1 MGVVLLSPQP
11 EKDEL
16 MNRSLRHHRSARGTS
31 LLFLLLI
38 ACLMTPVLAQRKGA
52 GTIDQGNKS
61 HTPQEIFK
69 LVSRSVVVVEVLD
82 QPKDGNVVGRASGVA
97 IEPDLVVT
105 NRHALA
111 DGRLWR
117 VRQDD
122 TDRMASITWIDPVH
136 DLALLR
142 VAGLNAT
149 PAHLRQTSSVFVGER
164 VYAIG
169 SPRGFE
175 LTLSEGLVSGLRE
188 YENGSLI
195 QTSAAISPGS
205 SGGALADDQGRLI
218 GITTFSRAE
227 SQNLNF
233 ALPGDWVQALVNV
246 VRERG
251 SPRQQ
256 AIPAEYK
263 KTLDIASIDYANMRT
278 MVFDSRFV
286 KQQPEY
292 NLPERDH
299 AVSEL
304 EFMSVMCWSW
314 GWGADGGAAVKP
326 SAEESVDCDKNW
338 PFWQQASARMLNL
351 REGILEAQPSR
362 TETEAIFIDGARSA
376 FSRLTDVYC
385 NGQPGGLY
393 VDLEGKIRACPKR

>member
-16 MNRSLRHHRSARGTS
+16 MNRSLRDHRSARGTS

-136 DLALLR
+136 DLAL
-142 VAGLNAT
+142 
-149 PAHLRQTSSVFVGER
+149 
-164 VYAIG
+164 
-169 SPRGFE
+169 
-175 LTLSEGLVSGLRE
+175 
-188 YENGSLI
+188 
-195 QTSAAISPGS
+195 
-205 SGGALADDQGRLI
+205 
-218 GITTFSRAE
+218 
-227 SQNLNF
+227 
-233 ALPGDWVQALVNV
+233 
-246 VRERG
+246 
-251 SPRQQ
+251 
-256 AIPAEYK
+256 
-263 KTLDIASIDYANMRT
+263 
-278 MVFDSRFV
+278 
-286 KQQPEY
+286 
-292 NLPERDH
+292 
-299 AVSEL
+299 
-304 EFMSVMCWSW
+304 
-314 GWGADGGAAVKP
+314 
-326 SAEESVDCDKNW
+326 
-338 PFWQQASARMLNL
+338 
-351 REGILEAQPSR
+351 
-362 TETEAIFIDGARSA
+362 
-376 FSRLTDVYC
+376 
-385 NGQPGGLY
+385 
-393 VDLEGKIRACPKR
+393 